1 MIDIRIKAGGDP
13 QVLAEL
19 ISTTVY
25 GVPAA
30 EADAELNTV
39 GKLVR
44 EQQEQ
49 DEQRRPSRE
58 QIETVDFAKIDDEL
72 DWSDL

>member
-1 MIDIRIKAGGDP
+1 MIEIEIQAGGDP

-19 ISTTVY
+19 IATTVY
-25 GVPAA
+25 GLPASEG
-30 EADAELNTV
+30 EADLTTV

-49 DEQRRPSRE
+49 AEARRPSR
-58 QIETVDFAKIDDEL
+58 QQLETMDFAKIDDDL

>member
-1 MIDIRIKAGGDP
+1 MIEIEVKGGYEP
-13 QVLAEL
+13 EVLAEL
-19 ISTTVY
+19 IAATLHGHIPAETQS
-25 GVPAA
+25 PAA
-30 EADAELNTV
+30 TT

-49 DEQRRPSRE
+49 AEQRRPSHD
-58 QIETVDFAKIDDEL
+58 QIETVNFTTIDDDL